1 MWRRST
7 GGPGQGVDHA
17 LIARRRVD
25 SRQRVCVPD
34 LDSSVKTGSGQQV
47 RVVRLKFAV
56 KDRLDVTLEKHDREP
71 NHSEVQ
77 PRNIS
82 QFILLGM
89 TDGFHG
95 WFVQYQVSEEVPLFG
110 AHVVESDA
118 SVHEAA
124 NGLAGG
130 QREGLVL

>member
-1 MWRRST
+1 MRRRST

-56 KDRLDVTLEKHDREP
+56 KDRLDVTLE
-71 NHSEVQ
+71 NTTG
-77 PRNIS
+77 S
-82 QFILLGM
+82 QITAKRSLE
-89 TDGFHG
+89 TS
-95 WFVQYQVSEEVPLFG
+95 VSSFC
-110 AHVVESDA
+110 
-118 SVHEAA
+118 
-124 NGLAGG
+124 LA
-130 QREGLVL
+130 